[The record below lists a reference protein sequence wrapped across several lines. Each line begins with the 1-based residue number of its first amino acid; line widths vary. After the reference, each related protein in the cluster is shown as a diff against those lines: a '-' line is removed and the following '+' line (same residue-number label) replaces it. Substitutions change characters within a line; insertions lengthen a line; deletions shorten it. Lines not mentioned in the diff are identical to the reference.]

1 LNAKSIKQS
10 KERKEGLMDAALW
23 VSKTGLDAQQMRMNV
38 ISNNLANVNTT
49 GFKRDRAVFEDL
61 LYQNVRQ
68 AGGQTTANT
77 QSPTGLML
85 GTGVKVVATE
95 KIAAQ
100 GNMINTQNSLDLAIT
115 GDGHFQITQQDGTLA
130 YSRDGNFKISSTGQ
144 VVTANGALLQPPITI
159 PNNASSVTVGLDGT
173 VSAEL
178 NAGGGQQ
185 NLGVIQIA
193 RFINPSGL
201 TPIGNNLMTASAA
214 SGQAQVLQPGVAG
227 AGKINQGSLEASNV
241 NVVEEM
247 VNMIETQRAYEI
259 NSKSIAAVD
268 GMLKFLNQNM

>member
-1 LNAKSIKQS
+1 
-10 KERKEGLMDAALW
+10 MDAALW

-115 GDGHFQITQQDGTLA
+115 GDGYFQITQQDGTLA
-130 YSRDGNFKISSTGQ
+130 YTRDGNFKISSTGQ

-159 PNNASSVTVGLDGT
+159 PNNASSVTVGLYGT

-193 RFINPSGL
+193 RFVNPSGL
-201 TPIGNNLMTASAA
+201 TPIGNNLMIGSAA
-214 SGQAQVLQPGVAG
+214 SGQPQVLQPGVAG

-259 NSKSIAAVD
+259 NSKSISAVD